1 MMMGIEAVILTG
13 GESRRMGRDKATL
26 PIDGKAQAQRIVDAL
41 LAEGIAST
49 TLGRE
54 PTVGAAFIADQEE
67 FSGPIAALS
76 RFEPREEMVFVASC
90 DLPRFDPR
98 LVRLLEDC
106 FEVDACVPVSDGFRQ
121 PLCALYGKSAF
132 AELAAMAREGLR
144 CPTKWLDRIRVR
156 LLSEEELIS
165 LGGNPNWTRG
175 ANTPE
180 ELARLIEC

>member
-1 MMMGIEAVILTG
+1 MMGMEAVILTG
-13 GESRRMGRDKATL
+13 GGSRRMGRDKATL

-41 LAEGIAST
+41 RSEGIAVT

-54 PTVGAAFIADQEE
+54 PTPGATFIADQEE
-67 FSGPIAALS
+67 FAGPIAALS
-76 RFEPREEMVFVASC
+76 RFEPREDTVFVASC

-98 LVRLLEDC
+98 LVRLLADC
-106 FEVDACVPVSDGFRQ
+106 FEGDACVPMSDGFRQ

-132 AELAAMAREGLR
+132 AELALMAEEGLR
-144 CPTKWLDRIRVR
+144 CPTKWLDRLKLR
-156 LLSEEELIS
+156 LVPEEELIR
-165 LGGNPNWTRG
+165 LGGDPNWTRG